1 MTACQSSVDL
11 VKHLS
16 ALLVEECGVSDED
29 ALCEEVATLV
39 LRYQQLSAKRQAQ
52 EKERREARWVWALA
66 EELALVCLAFY
77 TN

>member
-1 MTACQSSVDL
+1 MACQSSVDL

-16 ALLVEECGVSDED
+16 SLLVEECGASDEE
-29 ALCEEVATLV
+29 ALSDQVAALV
-39 LRYQQLSAKRQAQ
+39 LRYQQLLAKKQTQ